1 MQNSLTVLGAAL
13 IISLGVYFGLTR
25 SGSDTKLPPVG
36 AGTSTMEKTQIAN
49 EIRRQEDDRRRIETA
64 INQIEIYVE
73 DANQVS
79 RSVAEAFTK
88 TAYADISYRAEE
100 LEKLAQNIRQATVD
114 LPPDKSRI
122 IRILVSPVQHS
133 AHELQDA
140 ANARDHKDAHHAFES
155 LKEQLDTL
163 DEEIQRYGRASG

>member
-36 AGTSTMEKTQIAN
+36 AGTPTMVKTQTAN

-88 TAYADISYRAEE
+88 ADDINLAAKWNISPAVVRV
-100 LEKLAQNIRQATVD
+100 LRVIDATHLFHLVFG
-114 LPPDKSRI
+114 I
-122 IRILVSPVQHS
+122 ILDNYSEWVNDR
-133 AHELQDA
+133 
-140 ANARDHKDAHHAFES
+140 HASFG
-155 LKEQLDTL
+155 TC
-163 DEEIQRYGRASG
+163 I